1 MFFSLILL
9 ISFLLNNHIR
19 SINQKINKLEYR
31 LINHN
36 ISISQQIELIQQ
48 IEQLNIER
56 NIAIIREDL
65 E

>member
-1 MFFSLILL
+1 MFLIIIIL
-9 ISFLLNNHIR
+9 SFLLNNHIR
-19 SINQKINKLEYR
+19 IINHQIINYKYR
-31 LINHN
+31 LMNHN

-56 NIAIIREDL
+56 NIAIIREEL